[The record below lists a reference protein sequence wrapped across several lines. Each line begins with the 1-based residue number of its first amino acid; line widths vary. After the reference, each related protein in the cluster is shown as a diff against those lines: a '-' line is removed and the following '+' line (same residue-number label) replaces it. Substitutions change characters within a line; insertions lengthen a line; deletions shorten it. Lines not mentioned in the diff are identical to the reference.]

1 MLWVALM
8 DLESEMGVG
17 RIDIGLLGVLGRL
30 MLVRVVLLFLVWTLT
45 VVGPIAVDWARGM

>member
-1 MLWVALM
+1 LLWVVLM
-8 DLESEMGVG
+8 DLDFAVGVG

>member
-1 MLWVALM
+1 MLWDVLM
-8 DLESEMGVG
+8 DLDFAVGVG